1 MTLTPGTRLGPYE
14 IVSSLGAGGMGEV
27 YRARDTRLDRT
38 VAVKVLPT
46 DSASDPAFRE
56 RFDREARLIS
66 SLSHPHICALFDV
79 GRQDPSTHSA
89 SSGQAGAGQAIDFL
103 VIEYLEGETLAA
115 RLEKGPLRLDLALQI
130 AVQVAGALDAA
141 HRAGVVHRD
150 VKPGNV
156 MLTRAG
162 AKLLDFGLARHG
174 PAGGVMPGVSM
185 LPTTPGVT
193 AQGTILGTLQYM
205 SPEQLEGSEADS
217 RSDIFSFGALVYEMV
232 TGRRAFEGKSQ
243 ASLITSIMS
252 SDPPPVASL
261 APMVPSSLDRVV
273 RKCLSK
279 DPDDRWQSAKDLHD
293 ELVWVANAGAAV
305 EASSDALRPVP
316 VRARGGRLPWAVAAL
331 LGALTLATALLG
343 RAGYLSPSPVQA
355 PMYRTSLI
363 LPAEALSEAGLG
375 RRFAISPDGRS
386 LVFVALSADRTRML
400 WLRPLDSLTAQRLPG
415 TEGANGPFWSP
426 DSRFVGFVAQ
436 GRLKKVDISGGPPTT
451 VAPEAVDLGGSW
463 NQDDVIL
470 FVPKVGALYQVR
482 AAGGTPTSATAVDG
496 TARHT
501 DPFFLPDG
509 RHFLY
514 QVTESN
520 PKRDIS
526 GVYVG
531 SLDSQETPVRL
542 LRANSNPLYSQGH
555 LLFTQER
562 TLMAVPFDADRLNT
576 TGDAIP
582 VSENVGTSGLNAASA
597 ISVSATGALVYR
609 TGSAALRTQLTWF
622 DRKGVRGQTVG
633 EAADQMAV
641 ELSPDGTRLAVSSLD
656 TTRDTRDVWMHD
668 LTRGLRTRFTFDAAD
683 DIHTVW
689 SSDGSQV
696 AFDSRRSGRLGLFLK
711 PASGAGADTTLL
723 ESDRDNLYAVSLSR
737 DGRYLSYFTG
747 NTASPTGSD
756 IWVLPLTGDRPS
768 TGSGRPEPAEGR
780 KPIPFMQTQFNERY
794 GRFSPDGRWI
804 AYASTE
810 SGRDEVYVAPF
821 PGPAVK
827 WQVSSNGG
835 AWPRWRGDGREL
847 FYEDA
852 EGRLMA
858 ASVDGSGAALVVG
871 AVQPLFTL
879 RMRTAA
885 WAGSTSYNYDVTADG
900 QRFLVNTADESQG
913 DAPITLLL
921 NWAGNLR

>member
-1 MTLTPGTRLGPYE
+1 
-14 IVSSLGAGGMGEV
+14 MGEV

-38 VAVKVLPT
+38 VAIKILPT
-46 DSASDPAFRE
+46 EAAADPAFRE

-79 GRQDPSTHSA
+79 GRQDSSTG
-89 SSGQAGAGQAIDFL
+89 SGPAIDFL

-115 RLEKGPLRLDLALQI
+115 RLEKGPLRIDLALQI
-130 AVQVAGALDAA
+130 AIQLAGALDAA

-174 PAGGVMPGVSM
+174 PAGAAIPGLSM

-205 SPEQLEGSEADS
+205 SPEQLEGSEAGS
-217 RSDIFSFGALVYEMV
+217 RSDIFSFGALVYEMI
-232 TGRRAFEGKSQ
+232 TSRKAFEGKSQ
-243 ASLITSIMS
+243 ASLIASIMS
-252 SDPPPVASL
+252 ADPPSVASL
-261 APMVPSSLDRVV
+261 VPMAPSALDRVV

-279 DPDDRWQSAKDLHD
+279 APDDRWQSAKDLQD
-293 ELVWVANAGAAV
+293 ELMWVANAGAA
-305 EASSDALRPVP
+305 ADTSSGAPRPVG
-316 VRARGGRLPWAVAAL
+316 VRTRGGRVAWAVAAL
-331 LGALTLATALLG
+331 LGVAALATAWLG
-343 RAGYLSPSPVQA
+343 RAGYLGPSPVRA

-363 LPAEALSEAGLG
+363 LPAEALSEVTVG
-375 RRFAISPDGRS
+375 RRFAISPDGRK
-386 LVFVALSADRTRML
+386 LAFVALGADRTRML
-400 WLRPLDSLTAQRLPG
+400 WLRRLDSLTAQPLPG
-415 TEGANGPFWSP
+415 TEGAYGPFWSP

-436 GRLKKVDISGGPPTT
+436 GGLKRVDISGGPAVT
-451 VAPEAVDLGGSW
+451 VASEALDLGGSW
-463 NQDDVIL
+463 TQDEVIL

-482 AAGGTPTSATAVDG
+482 AASGTPTPATVVEG

-514 QVTESN
+514 QVTENN

-531 SLDSQETPVRL
+531 SLDSQETPLRI
-542 LRANSNPLYSQGH
+542 LRANSTPLYSQGH
-555 LLFTQER
+555 VLFTQER
-562 TLMAVPFDADRLNT
+562 TLMAVPFDAGRLSIA
-576 TGDAIP
+576 GDAIP
-582 VSENVGTSGLNAASA
+582 VAENIGGSGSNAASA

-609 TGSAALRTQLTWF
+609 SGSAALRTQLAWF

-633 EAADQMAV
+633 EATDQMAV
-641 ELSPDGTRLAVSSLD
+641 ELSPDGKRFAVSSLD
-656 TTRDTRDVWMHD
+656 TARDTRDIWIHD
-668 LTRGLRTRFTFDAAD
+668 LTRGLRNRFTFDADD

-689 SSDGSQV
+689 SADGSQV

-711 PASGAGADTTLL
+711 PASGGADTVLL
-723 ESDRDNLYAVSLSR
+723 ESDRDNLYPVSLSR
-737 DGRYLSYFTG
+737 DGRFLSYFTG
-747 NTASPTGSD
+747 NAASPTGND
-756 IWVLPLTGDRPS
+756 IWVLPLTGDR
-768 TGSGRPEPAEGR
+768 
-780 KPIPFMQTQFNERY
+780 KPIPFMQTQFRERY
-794 GRFSPDGRWI
+794 GQFSPDGRWI
-804 AYASTE
+804 AYSSTE

-827 WQVSSNGG
+827 WQISSNGG
-835 AWPRWRGDGREL
+835 AWPRWRGDGREI

-852 EGRLMA
+852 EGRLVA
-858 ASVDGSGAALVVG
+858 ASVDGSGAAFVVG
-871 AVQPLFTL
+871 AVQPLFMP
-879 RMRTAA
+879 RMRSTA

-900 QRFLVNTADESQG
+900 QRFLINTADESQS
-913 DAPITLLL
+913 DTPITLLL